1 MMKTGKRLLTLSLA
15 VLMLTMLLSCTPAA
29 LAAEDPLPV
38 EWDLTEIYP
47 DTDAWQADYDRVM
60 ELLDEYDSFRGTLN
74 SAENIYAY
82 FDFAYLSELTAL
94 QNKLY
99 MYASL
104 GYYLDPTD
112 PVFNTLLAQLDD
124 MSMQESILSAFADP
138 EIYELPLGTREEI
151 FADPLFD
158 DLRYA
163 LRAYTDPD
171 EEPFS
176 EEVTQI
182 LATLA
187 IGQGYADS
195 TFTILDSVE
204 LPDPTITMPDGSVQT
219 LDDELY
225 YEIISS
231 GAYDEDFLA
240 EANQIILT
248 KPIPFIYTLTN
259 LLEENASQ
267 AYAYAL
273 INGYDT
279 TREAAMDEEDVDPVI
294 YDMLI
299 EAAHDGAADYQRYL
313 NAHARGLGLE
323 EQRPYDMGVYVSDFY
338 PDLTAY
344 DDAVAEVVDA
354 LSILGTEYTD
364 TFMEI
369 AESGHVDVYP
379 TDTKETGA
387 FETLLSPDTLPWV
400 LFNYLG
406 YTEDVSTIAHEMGHA
421 VYSTFASR
429 NQNDLYAYPT
439 IFTQEVAST
448 TNELIYY
455 TYKMEH
461 AADDEERLFYLEDM
475 LSMFSGTFFA
485 QMLYAEF
492 EDYMYEVVESGAPL
506 DPEDLGDK
514 WVSLFDLYRGDAV
527 EMFPDARYQWA
538 TIPHFYYVYY
548 VYQYASSVAYAASI
562 AERIVTGEEG
572 AVEDYLAF
580 LKAGGSAAPAELLD
594 IAGIDPL
601 DEQTYTEALAFFSNL
616 VDEYEALVDAKLA
629 S

>member
-1 MMKTGKRLLTLSLA
+1 MKTGKRLLAALLA
-15 VLMLTMLLSCTPAA
+15 VLMMLACASAA
-29 LAAEDPLPV
+29 FGAEEEGLPV
-38 EWDLTEIYP
+38 EWDLSEVYP
-47 DTDAWQADYDRVM
+47 DADAWQADYDRVM
-60 ELLDEYDSFRGTLN
+60 ELLEGYDDFRGTLN
-74 SAENIYAY
+74 TAENIYAY
-82 FDFAYLSELTAL
+82 YEFAYLSELTEL

-99 MYASL
+99 MYAAL

-112 PVFNTLLAQLDD
+112 PVFNGLLAQLDD
-124 MSMQESILSAFADP
+124 MSMQESIKGAFAEP
-138 EIYELPLGTREEI
+138 EIYALPLETREEI

-158 DLRYA
+158 ELRYA
-163 LRAYTDPD
+163 LKDYTDP
-171 EEPFS
+171 EAEPFS

-187 IGQGYADS
+187 MGQGYGE
-195 TFTILDSVE
+195 TIFTILDSVE
-204 LPDPTITMPDGSVQT
+204 LPDPMITMPDGTEQP

-225 YEIISS
+225 FDIIYS
-231 GAYDEDFLA
+231 GEYDEDFLA

-259 LLEENASQ
+259 LLEENAKQ
-267 AYAYAL
+267 AYASAL

-299 EAAHDGAADYQRYL
+299 EAGHDGAADYQRYL

-323 EQRPYDMGVYVSDFY
+323 EQRPYHMGTYVSDYY
-338 PDLTAY
+338 PDLVEY

-354 LSILGTEYTD
+354 LSVLGEEYTN
-364 TFMEI
+364 TFLEI
-369 AESGHVDVYP
+369 AGSGHVDVYP

-400 LFNYLG
+400 LFNYMG

-421 VYSTFASR
+421 VYSTYAAR
-429 NQNDLYAYPT
+429 NQNQVYAYPT

-448 TNELIYY
+448 TNELLYY
-455 TYKMEH
+455 TYKMEN
-461 AADDEERLFYLEDM
+461 AADEEERLFYLEDM
-475 LSMFSGTFFA
+475 LSMFSGTFFT
-485 QMLYAEF
+485 QLLYAEF

-506 DPEDLGDK
+506 DPMDLSDE

-538 TIPHFYYVYY
+538 TIPHFYSPYY

-562 AERIVTGEEG
+562 AQRITTGEEG

-580 LKAGGSAAPAELLD
+580 LKAGGSAAPADLLD

-601 DEQTYTEALAFFSNL
+601 EEETYAEALAFFSGL
-616 VDEYEALVDAKLA
+616 VDEYEALVDAKLEA
-629 S
+629 

>member
-1 MMKTGKRLLTLSLA
+1 MKAGKRLLALFL
-15 VLMLTMLLSCTPAA
+15 VMLMMTSACTSMT
-29 LAAEDPLPV
+29 LAAGEDGLPV
-38 EWDLTEIYP
+38 AWDLTEIYP
-47 DTDAWQADYDRVM
+47 DTDAWQKDFDRVM
-60 ELLDEYDSFRGTLN
+60 ELLDGYDSFRGTLN
-74 SAENIYAY
+74 TAENIYAY
-82 FDFAYLSELTAL
+82 FDFAYLSELTEL

-99 MYASL
+99 MYAAL

-112 PVFNTLLAQLDD
+112 PVFNGLLAQLDD

-138 EIYELPLGTREEI
+138 EIYELSLEERQEI

-158 DLRYA
+158 DLQYA
-163 LRAYTDPD
+163 MRAYTDPD

-176 EEVTQI
+176 EEVSQI

-187 IGQGYADS
+187 IGQGYAE
-195 TFTILDSVE
+195 TAFTILDSVE
-204 LPDPTITMPDGSVQT
+204 LPDPTITMPDGT
-219 LDDELY
+219 EEALTDELY
-225 YEIISS
+225 YEIIYS
-231 GAYDEDFLA
+231 GEYDDDFLA
-240 EANQIILT
+240 LANETILT
-248 KPIPFIYTLTN
+248 KPIPFIYTLTT
-259 LLEENASQ
+259 LLEENAKQ
-267 AYAYAL
+267 AYASAL
-273 INGYDT
+273 INDYDT
-279 TREAAMDEEDVDPVI
+279 TRESAMDAEDVDPVV

-323 EQRPYDMGVYVSDFY
+323 EQRPYDMGTYVSDFY
-338 PDLTAY
+338 PDLAEY
-344 DDAVAEVVDA
+344 DDAVSEVEDA
-354 LSILGTEYTD
+354 LAVLGEEYLD
-364 TFMEI
+364 TFKEI
-369 AESGHVDVYP
+369 ISSGHVDVYP

-406 YTEDVSTIAHEMGHA
+406 YTDDVSTIAHEMGHA
-421 VYSTFASR
+421 VYSTYASR
-429 NQNDLYAYPT
+429 NQNAMYAYPT

-455 TYKMEH
+455 TYKMEN
-461 AADDEERLFYLEDM
+461 AADDDERLFYLENM
-475 LSMFSGTFFA
+475 LSMFSGTFFT

-514 WVSLFDLYRGDAV
+514 WVELFDLYRGDAV
-527 EMFPDARYQWA
+527 AMFPDARYQWA

-562 AERIVTGEEG
+562 AERITTGEEG
-572 AVEDYLAF
+572 ATEDYLAF
-580 LKAGGSAAPAELLD
+580 LKAGGSAAPADLLA

-601 DEQTYTEALAFFSNL
+601 EEGTYAEALAFFSNL
-616 VDEYEALVDAKLA
+616 VDEYEALVDAKTA
-629 S
+629 A

>member
-1 MMKTGKRLLTLSLA
+1 MKTEKRLLAALLA
-15 VLMLTMLLSCTPAA
+15 VLMMLACASAA
-29 LAAEDPLPV
+29 FGAEEEGLPV
-38 EWDLTEIYP
+38 EWDLSEVYP
-47 DTDAWQADYDRVM
+47 DADAWQADYDRVM
-60 ELLDEYDSFRGTLN
+60 ELLEGYDDFRGTLN
-74 SAENIYAY
+74 TAENIYAY
-82 FDFAYLSELTAL
+82 YEFAYLSELTEL

-112 PVFNTLLAQLDD
+112 PVFNGLLAQLDD
-124 MSMQESILSAFADP
+124 MSMQESIKGAFAEP
-138 EIYELPLGTREEI
+138 EIYALPLETREEI

-158 DLRYA
+158 ELRYA
-163 LRAYTDPD
+163 LKDYTDP
-171 EEPFS
+171 EAEPFS

-187 IGQGYADS
+187 MGQGYGE
-195 TFTILDSVE
+195 TIFTILDSVE
-204 LPDPTITMPDGSVQT
+204 LPDPMITMPDGTEQP

-225 YEIISS
+225 SDIIYS
-231 GAYDEDFLA
+231 GEYDEDFLA

-259 LLEENASQ
+259 LLEENAKQ
-267 AYAYAL
+267 AYASAL

-299 EAAHDGAADYQRYL
+299 EAGHDGAADYQRYL

-323 EQRPYDMGVYVSDFY
+323 EQRPYHMGTYVSDYY
-338 PDLTAY
+338 PDLVEY

-354 LSILGTEYTD
+354 LSVLGEEYTN
-364 TFMEI
+364 TFLEI
-369 AESGHVDVYP
+369 AGSGHVDVYP

-400 LFNYLG
+400 LFNYMG

-421 VYSTFASR
+421 VYSTYAAR
-429 NQNDLYAYPT
+429 NQNQVYAYPT

-448 TNELIYY
+448 TNELLYY
-455 TYKMEH
+455 TYKMEN
-461 AADDEERLFYLEDM
+461 AADEEERLFYLEDM
-475 LSMFSGTFFA
+475 LSMFSGTFFT
-485 QMLYAEF
+485 QLLYAEF

-506 DPEDLGDK
+506 DPMDLSDE
-514 WVSLFDLYRGDAV
+514 WVSLFDLYRGDTV

-538 TIPHFYYVYY
+538 TIPHFYSPYY

-562 AERIVTGEEG
+562 AQRITTGEEG

-580 LKAGGSAAPAELLD
+580 LKAGGSAAPADLLD

-601 DEQTYTEALAFFSNL
+601 EEETYAEALAFFSGL
-616 VDEYEALVDAKLA
+616 VDEYEALVDAKLEA
-629 S
+629 